1 MRAHSAIYHQRI
13 PSMWGSGGEEGSDWS
28 RWQRCWKKNILTRFV
43 NSLHSQTYLNSLNT
57 FRVMHSLE
65 LSTLLW
71 GQINLQW
78 LRSDFHCR
86 WNFSSM
92 WKMIVMSVKEFN
104 GRPVK
109 QGAPWSVT
117 ATLSQPIKL
126 NFRLFHRSLSPL
138 MPWNIRVKGHFPQVT
153 QQHLSC
159 DHKSNNNFCP
169 PASLLY

>member
-28 RWQRCWKKNILTRFV
+28 RWQRCWKKNILTHFV
-43 NSLHSQTYLNSLNT
+43 NSLHSQTYLSSLNT
-57 FRVMHSLE
+57 FRVMNRLE
-65 LSTLLW
+65 LSALLW

-78 LRSDFHCR
+78 LRSDFQCH

-109 QGAPWSVT
+109 QGAPWSV
-117 ATLSQPIKL
+117 AVTLSQPIKL
-126 NFRLFHRSLSPL
+126 NLRLFHRSRLLSQ
-138 MPWNIRVKGHFPQVT
+138 IIEHSHQRSFST
-153 QQHLSC
+153 SRSC
-159 DHKSNNNFCP
+159 TVAF
-169 PASLLY
+169 SLYHE

>member
-13 PSMWGSGGEEGSDWS
+13 PSMWGSGGRRDLIGQDGNVAE
-28 RWQRCWKKNILTRFV
+28 KKHILTHFV

-57 FRVMHSLE
+57 FRVMNRLE
-65 LSTLLW
+65 LSALLW

-78 LRSDFHCR
+78 LRSDFQCQ

-109 QGAPWSVT
+109 QGAPWSVA

-126 NFRLFHRSLSPL
+126 NFRLFRRSLSPL
-138 MPWNIRVKGHFPQVT
+138 MPWNIRIKGHFPQVA

-159 DHKSNNNFCP
+159 DHKSNCCNIC
-169 PASLLY
+169 